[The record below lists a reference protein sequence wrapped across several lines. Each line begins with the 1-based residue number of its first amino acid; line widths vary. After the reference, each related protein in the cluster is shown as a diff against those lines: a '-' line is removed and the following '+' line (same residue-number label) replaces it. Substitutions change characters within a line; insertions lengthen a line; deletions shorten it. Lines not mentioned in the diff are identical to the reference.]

1 MNNVLGIANK
11 NRIENWFE
19 QTLCK
24 VQVVKKLISE
34 SNVKC

>member
-24 VQVVKKLISE
+24 VVKKLISE